1 MYLANAKLLKIREN
15 GVLSSREKW
24 SPRIDSPFWKLLQ
37 ESWKTIITRS
47 KTLCFFQTSLES
59 FSKNWLKLKEK
70 IGSISKFGERDISTD
85 PKIIYRCYYRYNF
98 SREIL
103 SLGFRGENV
112 IKTAG
117 YDGIKNDGSRMGKK
131 HVRVQSF
138 DSIVAYSAACIFP
151 DIYVRLC
158 RHNIYHAPVTV
169 QLLIQN
175 FHSLVRSFTR
185 CVIVHCYTRY
195 TIRTLSYL

>member
-70 IGSISKFGERDISTD
+70 IGSISKFGERDIS
-85 PKIIYRCYYRYNF
+85 IIIIAIIF
-98 SREIL
+98 LEKFA
-103 SLGFRGENV
+103 LGFRGENV